1 MRYSFDER
9 CSSRPKKLA
18 PGSEKVMHG
27 AIGTIRR
34 RVIPL

>member
-1 MRYSFDER
+1 MLIKTE
-9 CSSRPKKLA
+9 KLA